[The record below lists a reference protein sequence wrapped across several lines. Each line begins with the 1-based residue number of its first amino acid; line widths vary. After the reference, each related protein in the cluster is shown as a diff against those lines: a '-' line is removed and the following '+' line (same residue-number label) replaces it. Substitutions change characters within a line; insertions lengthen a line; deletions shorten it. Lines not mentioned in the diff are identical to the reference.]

1 MPVAEWGREDVE
13 DLLAYV
19 ERVGEEELDP
29 ADYQP
34 ERLRAALAGAD
45 EIELGRAA
53 TDVFLRLSSDLSLGH
68 ARGDARL
75 GWHIKDDEI
84 NGNPQ
89 YALMA
94 TAPRDNTVRDTLSS
108 LLPPHP
114 PKPELLTV
122 QIGKAP
128 RRGK

>member
-13 DLLAYV
+13 ELLAYV
-19 ERVGEEELDP
+19 ERVGEEGLDP

-75 GWHIKDDEI
+75 GAPIKDDEI
-84 NGNPQ
+84 TGHQPA
-89 YALMA
+89 ALMPPA
-94 TAPRDNTVRDTLSS
+94 TPANTSRETQS
-108 LLPPHP
+108 
-114 PKPELLTV
+114 
-122 QIGKAP
+122 
-128 RRGK
+128 

>member
-13 DLLAYV
+13 ELLAYV
-19 ERVGEEELDP
+19 ERVGEEGLDP

-68 ARGDARL
+68 ARGDRSEEHTSELQSLMRTSYAVFCL
-75 GWHIKDDEI
+75 KTKKKNTKTNIQ
-84 NGNPQ
+84 Q
-89 YALMA
+89 Y
-94 TAPRDNTVRDTLSS
+94 TP
-108 LLPPHP
+108 
-114 PKPELLTV
+114 
-122 QIGKAP
+122 
-128 RRGK
+128 